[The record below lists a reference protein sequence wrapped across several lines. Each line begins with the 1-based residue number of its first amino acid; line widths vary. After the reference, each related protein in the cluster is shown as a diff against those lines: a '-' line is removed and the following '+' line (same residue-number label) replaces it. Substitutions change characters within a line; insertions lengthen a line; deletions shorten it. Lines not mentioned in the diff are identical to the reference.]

1 MGEREEK
8 KARRR
13 SAERGEKRTRR
24 RSVEREEKQARRR
37 SVYLSSDSEPESQLV
52 KKTMLSSR
60 ENSQANEV
68 TVIED
73 TRVQSKEGTPEVKLA
88 PSKPIEEMIQ
98 PALNKMTEDLR
109 AKVRAM
115 LQGSNT

>member
-1 MGEREEK
+1 MG
-8 KARRR
+8 
-13 SAERGEKRTRR
+13 
-24 RSVEREEKQARRR
+24 
-37 SVYLSSDSEPESQLV
+37 SEPESQLV
-52 KKTMLSSR
+52 MKAGDQSTMLSSR
-60 ENSQANEV
+60 ENSQAKIRSRERSRESSQDNEV